1 MPRLF
6 KLKNGV
12 CTALSPTRLKPLGTN
27 VAHLN
32 GNVQQNEWHPSKPG
46 AFVGV
51 SVPGADKW
59 CVIVTDCGKRSR

>member
-1 MPRLF
+1 MPCLF

-46 AFVGV
+46 AFVGE